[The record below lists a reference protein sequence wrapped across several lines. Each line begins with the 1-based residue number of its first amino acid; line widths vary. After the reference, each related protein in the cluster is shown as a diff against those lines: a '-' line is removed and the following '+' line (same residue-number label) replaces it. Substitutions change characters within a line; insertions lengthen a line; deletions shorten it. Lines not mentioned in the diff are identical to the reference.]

1 VLPFLQSKGMKRR
14 WNPNSSFKRK
24 VFSPTLSQNR
34 GKDGAPSKTFPI
46 VGDIRLSTSMGA
58 PETSWHERNF

>member
-46 VGDIRLSTSMGA
+46 VDTIVYIDGSAGDLVA
-58 PETSWHERNF
+58 